1 MENREM
7 RPLATSMLLA
17 ALLPSLA
24 WIPSAGAQA
33 VRPVENL
40 TYAQAERR
48 AIDLKQGMT
57 PDEVQQLLG
66 KPKRTALRSSSGYSG
81 TAESQGTLQWTYG
94 WSSASQSERNLQ
106 VTFVSKSPDQWL
118 VNGWDWSGY

>member
-1 MENREM
+1 MKRLYAVLV
-7 RPLATSMLLA
+7 P
-17 ALLPSLA
+17 ALLSCLL
-24 WIPSAGAQA
+24 SGAA
-33 VRPVENL
+33 VAAPPEEKINL
-40 TYAQAERR
+40 AQAERR
-48 AIDLKQGMT
+48 AIELKQGMT

-81 TAESQGTLQWTYG
+81 TAESQGTLQWTYS

-106 VTFVSKSPDQWL
+106 VTFVSKSPEQWL